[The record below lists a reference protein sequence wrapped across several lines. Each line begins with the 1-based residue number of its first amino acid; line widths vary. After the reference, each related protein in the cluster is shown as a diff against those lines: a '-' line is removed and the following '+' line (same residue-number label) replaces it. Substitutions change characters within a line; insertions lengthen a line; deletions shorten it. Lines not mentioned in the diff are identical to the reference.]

1 MTHSIITNCPACKAA
16 LPKPE
21 ATSGDYSAFNCEKHG
36 EFYVSG
42 TVLAMLRNGNKDVAD
57 LLPKLVEDRA
67 GKGIDGMITS
77 YTFPD
82 K

>member
-1 MTHSIITNCPACKAA
+1 MTHSIITNCPVCNAA

-21 ATSGDYSAFNCEKHG
+21 ATSGDYSVFNCEKHG

-42 TVLAMLRNGNKDVAD
+42 TVLAMLEKHNKDVEN
-57 LLPKLVEDRA
+57 LLPKLVEERA

-77 YTFPD
+77 YSFPD